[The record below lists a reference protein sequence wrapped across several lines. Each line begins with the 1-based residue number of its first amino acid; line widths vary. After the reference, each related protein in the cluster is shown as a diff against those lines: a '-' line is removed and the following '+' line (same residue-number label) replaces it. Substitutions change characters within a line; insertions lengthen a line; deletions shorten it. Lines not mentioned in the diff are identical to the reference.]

1 MASTPMVKAK
11 NTSDSHAGETAV
23 KQTELRL
30 LVTRD
35 GNFLRYIR

>member
-11 NTSDSHAGETAV
+11 NTSDSHAEKRPPGRRNFDFLWRE
-23 KQTELRL
+23 
-30 LVTRD
+30 